1 MTRNRQAA
9 VVISF
14 FVLLLASSVSAAHR
28 RIGPAPQE
36 GVLEGVI
43 LKLDGSSITIGGRT
57 TNQSAKLGSATGVT
71 VDGQPASIGAL
82 NAGDDAALQ
91 VHEDSSRQ
99 LVADAVS
106 VEHDHDVTGVVTSVS
121 ATSLTIDSADSS
133 HTFALTA
140 DTVFIIDGQKGTA
153 AGLATGMKVEVA
165 SALRNGTLTALLVRE
180 KTEPAESE
188 GTVTAISAT
197 SITVHSSDGT
207 DTTSAIDS
215 HTVVRRGGKVAAVAD
230 ITVGAHVHVS
240 SLNGTAVFIE
250 IQDPNR
256 PVEVHGTISAVGT
269 DSITVHPKSGA
280 DVTVGVNSTTIIRQ
294 GSHQLTLADLKVG
307 DVVEVEAQQG
317 TGGALT
323 AIRIQVETEDVR
335 YVEVHGTITAVTGS
349 VVTVQTSAG
358 TSVDV
363 SISSTTVIRLH
374 DGHGS
379 VSDLTVGASVE
390 IEAKRNADNS
400 LTALFIEVLGN
411 SGGGDH
417 GGPSVAAFRG
427 TVGTVSASS
436 FTLTTS
442 SGSVTLTTDSSTM
455 VRKNGHAATVADLAS
470 GQHVSVVALVNADHS
485 YLAKLVVIED
495 QPATAPLV
503 ELEGTIKSVGTTSL
517 VVTAHSGDVTV
528 TVDSST
534 VITNNGHS
542 AHLSDLSAGER
553 VEARAQSQSDA
564 SLLAKT
570 IAASQEHGH

>member
-1 MTRNRQAA
+1 
-9 VVISF
+9 VISI
-14 FVLLLASSVSAAHR
+14 FVLFLALSVSAARR
-28 RIGPAPQE
+28 RIGPAPQQ
-36 GVLEGVI
+36 GVLDGVI
-43 LKLDGSSITIGGRT
+43 LRLDAGSVTIGGRT
-57 TNQSAKLGSATGVT
+57 SNESAKLSSATAVT
-71 VDGQPASIGAL
+71 VDGQAAGAGAL
-82 NAGDDAALQ
+82 NVGDDASLQ
-91 VHEDSSRQ
+91 VHEDATRQ

-121 ATSLTIDSADSS
+121 ATSLTIDSADGS
-133 HTFALTA
+133 HTFALTTN
-140 DTVFIIDGQKGTA
+140 TVFIIDGQKGTA

-165 SALRNGTLTALLVRE
+165 SALRNGTATALLVRE
-180 KTEPAESE
+180 KTEPSESE
-188 GTVTAISAT
+188 GTVTAISPT
-197 SITVHSSDGT
+197 SITVHSSDGK

-215 HTVVRRGGKVAAVAD
+215 HTVVRRGGHVAAVAD

-240 SLNGTAVFIE
+240 SLNGTAIFIE

-280 DVTVGVNSTTIIRQ
+280 DVTVGVNSTTVIRQ
-294 GSHQLTLADLKVG
+294 GSHPLTLADLKVG
-307 DVVEVEAQQG
+307 DAVEVEAQQA

-323 AIRIQVETEDVR
+323 AIRIQIETEDVR

-349 VVTVQTSAG
+349 VVTVQTAGG

-363 SISSTTVIRLH
+363 TISSTTIIRLH

-379 VSDLTVGASVE
+379 VSDLTVGAAVE

-400 LTALFIEVLGN
+400 LTALFIEVLGT
-411 SGGGDH
+411 SGGGDGH
-417 GGPSVAAFRG
+417 GSAPVAAFRG

-436 FTLTTS
+436 FTLTTPT
-442 SGSVTLTTDSSTM
+442 GSVTLNTDTSTM

-470 GQHVSVVALVNADHS
+470 GQHVSVVALVNPDHS
-485 YLAKLVVIED
+485 YLAKLVLIED
-495 QPATAPLV
+495 QPTTTPLV

-534 VITNNGHS
+534 AITNNGHS
-542 AHLSDLSAGER
+542 AHLSDLTAGER
-553 VEARAQSQSDA
+553 VEVRAQTQPDA
-564 SLLAKT
+564 S
-570 IAASQEHGH
+570 